1 MLTPALFLLTCSSI
15 HAQKAEQ
22 ALRALTA
29 AYPTEKIYIHYDKDY
44 YAAGQTIWF
53 KGYLYSNWKP
63 SGLSNNFY
71 VQLTNDKGDVILHKE
86 YPVIGATVRGSIDI
100 PDSLEQGNYYVRA
113 FTPGIMNYDE
123 NQLYKKRIPVYSKK
137 EASVKATLPPPTL
150 MLQFYPES
158 GDLLD
163 DMLMTVG
170 FKAVNERGLPVAVNG
185 AIKLED
191 GTMIAPF
198 KTYHDGIGKMQ
209 LKARANKKY
218 IAEIETTEGIK
229 KFPLPEVKPYGV
241 NLKVSDEKGGKKF
254 LITRKYKQVS
264 DYNNLVIVADIN
276 NLVVYKMEI
285 QMDDYPDAE
294 GHIATDSLP
303 SGILHF
309 TVFEKNGMPLC
320 ERLAFVNNGEY
331 RSKGDI
337 EALKVNLEKRAANEM
352 EIKFPD
358 SSLRSCSVSV
368 TDIGSTETDDVDNIY
383 SSLLLTSDV
392 KGYIYNPSWYF
403 RENNDSA
410 NQALDNLLLTHGWSR
425 YNWQKVLAG
434 ELPKK
439 VYNDPHMLTVSGQV
453 FDQKTNA
460 AVSSGN
466 LNMLIELG
474 PGKPKSYTLPVNET
488 GGFSLDSLAFYG
500 NTKIYFDYADKSG
513 KDKPIGIKLNENLE
527 NVALLQKAASTPLVL
542 NPADQYNFLD
552 AEINTSEIKMAVID
566 KTQDTTTLQN
576 VVVKT
581 QKPQPEQRPVEV
593 LNAKYTRGVF
603 TQQSR
608 SFIDNVTD
616 PSKDEAQDALQF
628 VINRIS
634 QVQYVK
640 GVFYSKHK
648 QSMQLTNWSKNF
660 TKSYDA
666 LDPTSDERY
675 MSEKQIKDKRE
686 AEKYAQGANLGA
698 SDNVFAGLEVS
709 LFLNE
714 VQITTDQLKGL
725 RAKDIAMVKYFENF
739 AGGGMGTVGG
749 AIAVYTRDEKYEIKA
764 PADYPEYSLKAPGY
778 SITKEFFNPDYGDPT
793 FKQPEVD
800 NRTTLYWN
808 PSVMTGPENKS
819 LKFKFYNN
827 DFSKDLKV
835 VVEGFDADGKLVHI
849 EKAVSK

>member
-1 MLTPALFLLTCSSI
+1 MRNRLFFKIYITIFCAFCLTTSQ
-15 HAQKAEQ
+15 AQKVESL
-22 ALRALTA
+22 LRNLSKE
-29 AYPTEKIYIHYDKDY
+29 YPTEKIYIHYDKDY

-337 EALKVNLEKRAANEM
+337 EALKVNLGEKGR
-352 EIKFPD
+352 
-358 SSLRSCSVSV
+358 
-368 TDIGSTETDDVDNIY
+368 
-383 SSLLLTSDV
+383 
-392 KGYIYNPSWYF
+392 
-403 RENNDSA
+403 
-410 NQALDNLLLTHGWSR
+410 Q
-425 YNWQKVLAG
+425 
-434 ELPKK
+434 
-439 VYNDPHMLTVSGQV
+439 
-453 FDQKTNA
+453 
-460 AVSSGN
+460 
-466 LNMLIELG
+466 
-474 PGKPKSYTLPVNET
+474 
-488 GGFSLDSLAFYG
+488 
-500 NTKIYFDYADKSG
+500 
-513 KDKPIGIKLNENLE
+513 
-527 NVALLQKAASTPLVL
+527 
-542 NPADQYNFLD
+542 
-552 AEINTSEIKMAVID
+552 
-566 KTQDTTTLQN
+566 
-576 VVVKT
+576 
-581 QKPQPEQRPVEV
+581 
-593 LNAKYTRGVF
+593 
-603 TQQSR
+603 
-608 SFIDNVTD
+608 
-616 PSKDEAQDALQF
+616 
-628 VINRIS
+628 
-634 QVQYVK
+634 
-640 GVFYSKHK
+640 
-648 QSMQLTNWSKNF
+648 
-660 TKSYDA
+660 
-666 LDPTSDERY
+666 
-675 MSEKQIKDKRE
+675 
-686 AEKYAQGANLGA
+686 
-698 SDNVFAGLEVS
+698 
-709 LFLNE
+709 
-714 VQITTDQLKGL
+714 
-725 RAKDIAMVKYFENF
+725 
-739 AGGGMGTVGG
+739 
-749 AIAVYTRDEKYEIKA
+749 
-764 PADYPEYSLKAPGY
+764 
-778 SITKEFFNPDYGDPT
+778 
-793 FKQPEVD
+793 
-800 NRTTLYWN
+800 
-808 PSVMTGPENKS
+808 
-819 LKFKFYNN
+819 
-827 DFSKDLKV
+827 
-835 VVEGFDADGKLVHI
+835 
-849 EKAVSK
+849 